1 MIRAILVSP
10 MVRLREWL
18 VCGLPTERVV
28 KALLMM
34 KTVEVVMLKE
44 TAQCVARGWL
54 FRFFSCT

>member
-28 KALLMM
+28 RALLTVEM
-34 KTVEVVMLKE
+34 VEVVMLKGLLD
-44 TAQCVARGWL
+44 A
-54 FRFFSCT
+54 

>member
-28 KALLMM
+28 EAAG
-34 KTVEVVMLKE
+34 VSDD
-44 TAQCVARGWL
+44 GNG
-54 FRFFSCT
+54 